1 MRSTMFMLLAPVML
15 LIAVL
20 FHFIPRMRKRNL
32 YFAVTV
38 SEEFR
43 QSEEGQSIARTFR
56 TFVWAG
62 TILALAASWTALG
75 RGWVVAANLAPDVQI
90 VVILIAWVIAWR
102 RTRSHAVPPA
112 GVRSAEIVQASGGPT
127 WGLLALIL
135 PPFGPV
141 AAAVFLW
148 LNYSELPAHWGR
160 YTGPI
165 RPGHVDHFIDKSP
178 LVVFAT
184 PAIAAAVLLLCLVIG
199 LGIRYASRRGSSG
212 ERAGWAPK
220 FRRLN
225 LMMLTGIMWAV
236 SLMTSVLSLAPLLS
250 PGTIQALLPVF
261 VVALLATL
269 VGFGVPLIRMSM
281 ERTGGSDATP
291 DECWKGGA
299 IYYNPSDSALMVEK
313 RSGIGYTLNFGNRL
327 AWVILAFVLLAPIF
341 VIAVASGLK

>member
-1 MRSTMFMLLAPVML
+1 MRSTMFILLAPIML

-38 SEEFR
+38 TEEFR
-43 QSEEGQSIARTFR
+43 QSAEGQSIARTFR
-56 TFVWAG
+56 ALVWAG
-62 TILALAASWTALG
+62 TALALVASWVALG
-75 RGWVVAANLAPDVQI
+75 RGWVLAANLAPDVQI
-90 VVILIAWVIAWR
+90 VVILIAWVIARR

-160 YTGPI
+160 YTGRI

-184 PAIAAAVLLLCLVIG
+184 PVIAAAALLLCLAIG

-225 LMMLTGIMWAV
+225 LMMLTAIMWAV
-236 SLMTSVLSLAPLLS
+236 SLMTSVLSVAPLLS
-250 PGTIQALLPVF
+250 SRTIDTLLPVF
-261 VVALLATL
+261 SVALLAT
-269 VGFGVPLIRMSM
+269 VIGFAVPLIRMSM
-281 ERTGGSDATP
+281 ERTGGTDATP
-291 DECWKGGA
+291 DECWKGGM
-299 IYYNPSDSALMVEK
+299 IYYNPADPALMVE
-313 RSGIGYTLNFGNRL
+313 RDGVGFTINFGNRL
-327 AWVILAFVLLAPIF
+327 SWWFLALVLVLVIGPLMLAL
-341 VIAVASGLK
+341 GLK